1 MSMLDGVVL
10 LCAQTVR
17 SAAYVQALIHADLR
31 PQGVILYGERSNIPS
46 SQRDLSV
53 RTLPWFCP
61 DLSIQVEAS
70 LKAADWP
77 FVTVAERALDSE
89 ALLSCLGLMSSS
101 LIVYSGYGGQ
111 LVPDVVLNMA
121 RVLHIHSGLLP
132 RYRGSTTLY
141 HEILEHNGCAA
152 SAILLTPTID
162 TGPLIASREYPM
174 PPSGM
179 DVDYLYDSLIRAD
192 LLAEVLT
199 HYQATGQLPS
209 LQPQKELMPAYF
221 VIHPVLKHLALKKVD
236 SHRGSS

>member
-1 MSMLDGVVL
+1 MSLLDGVVL
-10 LCAQTVR
+10 LCAKTAR
-17 SAAYVQALIHADLR
+17 SAAYVQALIDKGLR
-31 PQGVILYGERSNIPS
+31 PQGVIVFGSRANIPS
-46 SQRDLSV
+46 SPRDLVV

-61 DLSIQVEAS
+61 DLSIQVEDS

-77 FVTVAERALDSE
+77 FVTVEERALDSE
-89 ALLSCLGLMSSS
+89 TLLSCLEVLSPS
-101 LIVYSGYGGQ
+101 LLVYSGYGGQ
-111 LVPDVVLNMA
+111 LVPEVVLNMT

-152 SAILLTPTID
+152 SAILLAQTID

-179 DVDYLYDSLIRAD
+179 DVDYLYDNLIRAD
-192 LLAEVLT
+192 LLTAVLA
-199 HYQATGQLPS
+199 HYHVTGQLPS
-209 LQPQKELMPAYF
+209 SQPQKELMPAYF

>member
-1 MSMLDGVVL
+1 MSLLDGVVL
-10 LCAQTVR
+10 LCAKTAR
-17 SAAYVQALIHADLR
+17 SAAYVQALIDKGLR
-31 PQGVILYGERSNIPS
+31 PQGVIVFGSRANIPS
-46 SQRDLSV
+46 SPRDLVV

-61 DLSIQVEAS
+61 DLSIQVEDS

-77 FVTVAERALDSE
+77 FVTVEERALDSE
-89 ALLSCLGLMSSS
+89 TLLSCLEVLSPS
-101 LIVYSGYGGQ
+101 LLVYSGYGGQ
-111 LVPDVVLNMA
+111 LVPEVVLNMT

-152 SAILLTPTID
+152 SAILLAQTID

-179 DVDYLYDSLIRAD
+179 DVDYLYDNLIRAD
-192 LLAEVLT
+192 LLTAVLA
-199 HYQATGQLPS
+199 HYQVTGQLPS
-209 LQPQKELMPAYF
+209 SQPQKELMPAYF

>member
-1 MSMLDGVVL
+1 MSILDGVVL
-10 LCAQTVR
+10 LCAQTAR
-17 SAAYVQALIHADLR
+17 SAAYVQALIHKGLR
-31 PQGVILYGERSNIPS
+31 PQCVILYGERANIPS
-46 SQRDLSV
+46 SPRDILV

-61 DLSIQVEAS
+61 DLSVQVEDS

-77 FVTVAERALDSE
+77 FFTVEERTLDSE
-89 ALLSCLGLMSSS
+89 ALLSCLGLLSPS

-121 RVLHIHSGLLP
+121 RVLHIHSGMLP

-152 SAILLTPTID
+152 SAILLTTTID
-162 TGPLIASREYPM
+162 TGPLIACREYPM

-179 DVDYLYDSLIRAD
+179 DVDYLYDNLIRAD
-192 LLAEVLT
+192 LLTVVLA
-199 HYQATGQLPS
+199 HYQATGLLPS
-209 LQPQKELMPAYF
+209 LQLQKELMPAYF

-236 SHRGSS
+236 CHRGIS